1 MALFE
6 IIQGS
11 TLFVMI
17 ITFIVLTGVLF
28 TEIFKRKNRKE
39 IFYLIIVL
47 YGIVVRIIIDT
58 YWDFAGYKHLILG
71 KEGLFLDFVLFMG
84 IIVVF
89 YKLWGKIDKKLI
101 LLIIFSALILIFSS
115 FSLLALTP
123 LIGII
128 PSKFSL
134 FLLGSTMGFLQAVL
148 VMVISISSYFLVIK
162 FLVDNSEGRK

>member
-39 IFYLIIVL
+39 IF